1 MGQFD
6 LYRLFF
12 TVWLHMV
19 EIEQVTI
26 GSLNTQDMIFFMA
39 TTGSS
44 NSQDMIKIF
53 KQSGHDFSA
62 KHLCDGYC
70 MDIRWCLCV
79 EVETQQGVVW
89 FSKASL
95 RICYI
100 FLFDCNSPW
109 MPKTDSLI
117 F

>member
-1 MGQFD
+1 
-6 LYRLFF
+6 
-12 TVWLHMV
+12 MV

-26 GSLNTQDMIFFMA
+26 GSLNTQDMIFFMT

-70 MDIRWCLCV
+70 MDIR
-79 EVETQQGVVW
+79 
-89 FSKASL
+89 
-95 RICYI
+95 
-100 FLFDCNSPW
+100 
-109 MPKTDSLI
+109 
-117 F
+117 